1 MKYIIYSLFFII
13 LISCDSRIKFKKPKD
28 LITKEEM
35 IDLLTDMH
43 LANGTS
49 GISNIHEEKNKN
61 YMALVYEK
69 YGIDSVRFAESNLYY
84 ASNVDE
90 YEKIFVAVEKRLL
103 VLKKKYQTE
112 LDSILDEADEN
123 MKKGSTPQERI
134 NRINRI
140 DNN

>member
-1 MKYIIYSLFFII
+1 
-13 LISCDSRIKFKKPKD
+13 
-28 LITKEEM
+28 
-35 IDLLTDMH
+35 
-43 LANGTS
+43 
-49 GISNIHEEKNKN
+49 
-61 YMALVYEK
+61 
-69 YGIDSVRFAESNLYY
+69 LYY